1 MSSARRLV
9 SVTTSARSPAAIHF
23 VISFS
28 SFYVQQIP
36 LGNFLD
42 GYFVKDIEIKNQI
55 VERVYPLK
63 YSDAFFYSGYT
74 FFSMDYGDFKP
85 KGLLK
90 AIILIELITSQIVVI
105 IFISISAGYV
115 LQKLKLNK

>member
-1 MSSARRLV
+1 
-9 SVTTSARSPAAIHF
+9 
-23 VISFS
+23 
-28 SFYVQQIP
+28 
-36 LGNFLD
+36 
-42 GYFVKDIEIKNQI
+42 
-55 VERVYPLK
+55 
-63 YSDAFFYSGYT
+63 
-74 FFSMDYGDFKP
+74 MDYGDFKP